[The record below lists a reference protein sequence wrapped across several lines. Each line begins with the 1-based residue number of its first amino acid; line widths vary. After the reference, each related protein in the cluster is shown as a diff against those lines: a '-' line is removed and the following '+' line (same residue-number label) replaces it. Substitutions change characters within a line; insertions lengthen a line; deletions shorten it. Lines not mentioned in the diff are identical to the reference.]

1 MHLLN
6 EFGKILSIEDS
17 IIHGL
22 KWGLSMDKGRIF
34 RIICGIMIAIIVV
47 ILVAL
52 FVSDDNNE
60 SDVTIDTNVPY
71 SDTAE
76 WMGHIEDD
84 VYLSQ
89 ITIPGTH
96 NSCSRNVML
105 GYVMRCQ
112 DTDVSTQLED
122 GYRYLDLRVA
132 MDDKD
137 GNKRIKLVHKFAPC
151 HKDGNLF
158 SEYLYFEDV
167 TKDLY
172 TFLQAHPT
180 ETVIVNIK
188 IEDDNHSVRDIQKL
202 LLSEIKAN
210 KDYWYTEDEIPTL
223 GDARGRI
230 VLATRFEDSM
240 ASGMTGLNMSWAE
253 QDNNVPADIP
263 YELYVFDNYRLW
275 VQDRYKYSV
284 EDKYGAIVDG
294 LENCEAD
301 ESTWFF
307 NFTSTSGD
315 GKIGH
320 PRGYAKALNEL
331 LMEYRLKPETS
342 YGIIIV
348 DFGDKDLARHIYYT
362 NSF

>member
-1 MHLLN
+1 MH
-6 EFGKILSIEDS
+6 
-17 IIHGL
+17 
-22 KWGLSMDKGRIF
+22 MDKGRIF
-34 RIICGIMIAIIVV
+34 RIICGVMIAIIVV
-47 ILVAL
+47 ILIAL
-52 FVSDDNNE
+52 FVSDDDNVSN
-60 SDVTIDTNVPY
+60 VAIDTSVPY
-71 SDTAE
+71 ADTTE
-76 WMGHIEDD
+76 WMSHIDDD

-112 DTDVSTQLED
+112 DIDISTQLED

-132 MDDKD
+132 IDDKKSD
-137 GNKRIKLVHKFAPC
+137 GKLKLVHNFATC
-151 HKDGNLF
+151 HKAGNLF
-158 SEYLYFEDV
+158 SEYIYFEDV
-167 TKDLY
+167 ANDLY
-172 TFLQAHPT
+172 DFLQQHPT

-188 IEDDNHSVRDIQKL
+188 IEDDNHSTSDIQKEL
-202 LLSEIKAN
+202 LAEIKAN

-223 GDARGRI
+223 GDARGRA
-230 VLATRFEDSM
+230 VLATRFNDEM
-240 ASGMTGLNMSWAE
+240 ASGITGLNMIWAE
-253 QDNNVPADIP
+253 QNNRVAADIP

-284 EDKYGAIVDG
+284 ENKYEAVVDG

-301 ESTWFF
+301 ENTWFF

-320 PRGYAKALNEL
+320 PRGYAKSLNEL
-331 LMEYRLKPETS
+331 LLNYELKPETS

-348 DFGDKDLARHIYYT
+348 DFGDKTLARHIYYT
-362 NSF
+362 NIF